1 MFHGVPEP
9 RSIPKNIGQFSI
21 VSLEQ
26 IKISYSQGIAQQRM
40 MIEPAIW
47 PINPFPRGLP
57 THTMQEH

>member
-1 MFHGVPEP
+1 MFHGLPGA
-9 RSIPKNIGQFSI
+9 RSIPKNIGRFSK

-47 PINPFPRGLP
+47 LINPFPRRFP
-57 THTMQEH
+57 TRTMQEH